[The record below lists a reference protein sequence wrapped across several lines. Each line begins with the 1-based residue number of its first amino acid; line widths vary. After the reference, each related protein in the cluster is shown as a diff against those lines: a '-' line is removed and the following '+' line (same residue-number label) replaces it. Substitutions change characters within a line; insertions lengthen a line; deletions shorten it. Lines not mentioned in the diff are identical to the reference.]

1 MLAKRALC
9 VALVGLGALDAVS
22 GTRNDANPNRTLVE
36 GESAVFRAA
45 MGLSLPGGK
54 CQQCGLVAWQDFDN
68 YVGPYLS
75 RGQMIIVDTGVD
87 FDAPLFSTYP
97 RQWVIPSD
105 QDFQGLAENFS
116 GQFQWLLLTP
126 SAKTTSQTPEMYQ
139 ALASSDGGH
148 WKPARYFGSA
158 IGQLYRWVPSRA
170 FREGSA

>member
-45 MGLSLPGGK
+45 LGLPRSSVTCHL
-54 CQQCGLVAWQDFDN
+54 CGLVGWQAFDN

-139 ALASSDGGH
+139 ALGSIDGGR
-148 WKPARYFGSA
+148 WKPAKDFGST
-158 IGQLYRWVPSRA
+158 IGQLYRWVPNRA
-170 FREGSA
+170 F